1 MKKQSLF
8 SALIQFDGAGIY
20 YSCLDKTI
28 KFNTI
33 DGGRRAFINA
43 CNKMQLSGTLRAWFG
58 PGEKVNVHAYLISEA
73 GANDLI
79 FSATLKAW

>member
-8 SALIQFDGAGIY
+8 SALVQFDAAGVY
-20 YSCLDKTI
+20 YPVLDRTI
-28 KFNTI
+28 KFNSI
-33 DGGRRAFINA
+33 NGGRRAFINA

>member
-43 CNKMQLSGTLRAWFG
+43 CNKMQISGALRRWFG
-58 PGEKVNVHAYLISEA
+58 PGEKVNAHAYLISEA
-73 GANDLI
+73 GANDLL
-79 FSATLKAW
+79 FSTTLTAF